1 MHRIDDP
8 TAVPTLPAPRPQGT
22 PGYFTGGSP
31 GSGGFLATVVRYEYM
46 NTVQEE
52 LSGVVEAAAIALDK
66 TNNGQ
71 LLAALRKMLRF
82 KLFQDTTFYVST
94 TGNDGNDGLTPGTAF
109 ANGQAAW
116 NAATSLDL
124 NGHNLTIQF
133 VNGTYTQ
140 PVVCAGIPLG
150 IGAGNGILLLGN
162 VAQQNLVTINVTNA
176 NCITAQAGA
185 AVTARGMTLQATGS
199 TTDYVGQG
207 NALCTMG
214 PTSYIA
220 FDHITFGACG
230 NCHCLAYGGTIS
242 SGPNPYTIAG
252 PAPSHISAEIG
263 GVAVIA
269 DASVSITGI
278 PGFSQAFAYVFNGNA
293 YVHGTAFAGTATGLR
308 YNVQANGVLNT
319 AGSSD
324 TFLPGDT
331 AGITGTGGQ
340 YV

>member
-31 GSGGFLATVVRYEYM
+31 GSGGFLATVVRYEFM
-46 NTVQEE
+46 NAVQEE
-52 LSGVVEAAAIALDK
+52 IGGVVEAAALVLDK

-94 TGNDGNDGLTPGTAF
+94 TGNDANDGLTPGTAF
-109 ANGQAAW
+109 ATGQAAW
-116 NAATSLDL
+116 NAATSIDL

-133 VNGTYTQ
+133 ANGTYTQ
-140 PVVCAGIPLG
+140 PVSCAGIPLG
-150 IGAGNGILLLGN
+150 MGAGNGILLLGN

-176 NCITAQAGA
+176 NCIGAVRGA
-185 AVTARGMTLQATGS
+185 AVTVRGMTLQATGT
-199 TTDYVGQG
+199 TTDYIGQG
-207 NALCTMG
+207 NALCADG
-214 PTSYIA
+214 ATSYIA

-230 NCHCLAYGGTIS
+230 NAHLLSYGGTIS
-242 SGPNPYTIAG
+242 SGPNPFTIAG
-252 PAPSHISAEIG
+252 SAPSHLSAEIG
-263 GVAVIA
+263 GVSVIA
-269 DASVSITGI
+269 DAAVTITGN
-278 PGFSQAFAYVFNGNA
+278 PNFSQAFVSVFNGNA
-293 YVHGTAFAGTATGLR
+293 YVHGTAFAGTATGVR

-319 AGSSD
+319 SGSGD
-324 TFLPGDT
+324 TFLPGNA
-331 AGITGTGGQ
+331 AGIVGTGGQ